1 LPICSSIA
9 LASEKPRLGRLWD
22 NGIMRALLSSIT
34 LDMLEHDRF
43 KRIPVLLILFTYAIT
58 ISVESI
64 LIEFLTTTF
73 LQITPIMLSAISI
86 TLAGIMQLL
95 VASFLMKKKRISAL
109 FLKSGKNLFL
119 ASIFL
124 AVGIFTW
131 YDSINRIGAS
141 KEVLIAGPLEIV
153 IIVILARLFLNEK
166 LKKIQITGIVLAL
179 IGFFISIVSDIGT
192 DVLDGMQTVITSP
205 LPSIPITFGDI
216 EAILSAFG
224 FGIGVLF
231 LTKLVS
237 LHSSIEVAGTSM
249 LISGLI
255 LAGFMIGFSYESLQI
270 SLGVEG
276 SLFQQPQML
285 INTIIIVALFSLL
298 PFIGSLSYSTGLSRI
313 GASITATIGS
323 SSILITIIIQ
333 ITLRQLGITSNLPEN
348 IILAIIGGIIG
359 FLGIYIIH
367 LHNHSCQLT

>member
-1 LPICSSIA
+1 
-9 LASEKPRLGRLWD
+9 
-22 NGIMRALLSSIT
+22 MRALLSSIT

-348 IILAIIGGIIG
+348 IILAIIGGTIG

>member
-1 LPICSSIA
+1 MTSLISLFC
-9 LASEKPRLGRLWD
+9 LQL
-22 NGIMRALLSSIT
+22 
-34 LDMLEHDRF
+34 
-43 KRIPVLLILFTYAIT
+43 LLIHKSWVVFIYAIT

-73 LQITPIMLSAISI
+73 LEITPIMLSAISI
-86 TLAGIMQLL
+86 TLAGIMLLL
-95 VASFLMKKKRISAL
+95 VAWFLMKRKEIATL
-109 FLKSGKNLFL
+109 LLKSGKNLFL

-166 LKKIQITGIVLAL
+166 LKKIQVTGIVLAL

-192 DVLDGMQTVITSP
+192 DVLNGMQTVITPP
-205 LPSIPITFGDI
+205 LPSTLITFGDM

-237 LHSSIEVAGTSM
+237 LHSSIEVAGASM

-255 LAGFMIGFSYESLQI
+255 LVSFMVGFSYESLQV
-270 SLGVEG
+270 SLVAKH
-276 SLFQQPQML
+276 SLFKQPQM
-285 INTIIIVALFSLL
+285 NTIIILALFSLL

-333 ITLRQLGITSNLPEN
+333 ITLRQFGITSNLPEN

-367 LHNHSCQLT
+367 LHNRSCQLA

>member
-1 LPICSSIA
+1 MTSLISLFC
-9 LASEKPRLGRLWD
+9 LQL
-22 NGIMRALLSSIT
+22 
-34 LDMLEHDRF
+34 
-43 KRIPVLLILFTYAIT
+43 LLIHKSWVVFIYAIT

-73 LQITPIMLSAISI
+73 LEITPIMLSAISI
-86 TLAGIMQLL
+86 TLAGIMLLL
-95 VASFLMKKKRISAL
+95 VAWFLMKRKEIATL
-109 FLKSGKNLFL
+109 LLKSWKNLSLASFFL
-119 ASIFL
+119 A
-124 AVGIFTW
+124 AGIFTW

-153 IIVILARLFLNEK
+153 IIVVLAQVFLNEK
-166 LKKIQITGIVLAL
+166 LNRIQVTGIVLAL
-179 IGFFISIVSDIGT
+179 IGFFISIVSDIGI
-192 DVLDGMQTVITSP
+192 DVLDSIQTVITPP

-270 SLGVEG
+270 SLAVEG

-323 SSILITIIIQ
+323 SSILITVIIQ

-348 IILAIIGGIIG
+348 IFIAIVGGVIG

-367 LHNHSCQLT
+367 MHDRSMSVT

>member
-1 LPICSSIA
+1 MVQKLNLHIVDT
-9 LASEKPRLGRLWD
+9 ASLVSLFC
-22 NGIMRALLSSIT
+22 LQL
-34 LDMLEHDRF
+34 
-43 KRIPVLLILFTYAIT
+43 LLIRRSWVVFIYAIA

-86 TLAGIMQLL
+86 TLAGIMLLL
-95 VASFLMKKKRISAL
+95 VAL
-109 FLKSGKNLFL
+109 FLTRRKEIATLLLKSWKNLSLASFFL
-119 ASIFL
+119 A
-124 AVGIFTW
+124 AGIFTW

-153 IIVILARLFLNEK
+153 IIVVLAQVFLNEK
-166 LKKIQITGIVLAL
+166 LNRIQVTGIVLAL
-179 IGFFISIVSDIGT
+179 IGFFISIVSDIGI
-192 DVLDGMQTVITSP
+192 DVLVGIQTVITSP

-270 SLGVEG
+270 SLVVEG

-285 INTIIIVALFSLL
+285 INAIIIVALFSLL
-298 PFIGSLSYSTGLSRI
+298 PFIGSLIFHRLKQNRGFYYSNHRFLQHPYYNYNTNN
-313 GASITATIGS
+313 TK
-323 SSILITIIIQ
+323 
-333 ITLRQLGITSNLPEN
+333 
-348 IILAIIGGIIG
+348 AIRD
-359 FLGIYIIH
+359 YK
-367 LHNHSCQLT
+367 